1 MNQLVREKSTV
12 FQKLHLRQEQNSSG
26 SQTCWR
32 KCTKR
37 INFCVFLFKPF
48 GIDGLYRTV
57 LVKVCE
63 LFQLFE
69 INSSRMWASSRWPWK
84 IGMCLGLES
93 WFNCVWSREG
103 GRYPGQGQIRNQADI
118 EQVYRPPTVWDLGLG
133 WLETLDGWM
142 NGWIEMRGGGGTTPV
157 LMREQELDSNPASW
171 RSCLENA
178 VSTIR
183 PIICFYGRNNL

>member
-1 MNQLVREKSTV
+1 MGGRNAKQSKSSTEKSQNYNIDMKMNQLVREKSTV

-26 SQTCWR
+26 RKTCWR

-37 INFCVFLFKPF
+37 INFCVFLFKTF

-84 IGMCLGLES
+84 IGMWLGLES
-93 WFNCVWSREG
+93 WFNCVCSREG
-103 GRYPGQGQIRNQADI
+103 GKYPGQGQIRNQTDI
-118 EQVYRPPTVWDLGLG
+118 EQVYSPPT
-133 WLETLDGWM
+133 
-142 NGWIEMRGGGGTTPV
+142 
-157 LMREQELDSNPASW
+157 ASW